1 MTTLNFSV
9 EINAPKE
16 KVWQILWDDQSY
28 RQWTSVFMEG
38 SYAKSDWQEG
48 SKIEFLTPKGDGMYS
63 TIHKKID
70 NSQMVFKHLGEVKD
84 GVETPS
90 NWGDAFESYFLT
102 EKGTGTE
109 LRVELNTTEDY
120 QKYFND
126 TFPKALNLVKQLAEK

>member
-16 KVWQILWDDQSY
+16 KVWRILWDDQSY

-48 SKIEFLTPKGDGMYS
+48 SKILFLGPKSDGMYS

-70 NSQMVFKHLGEVKD
+70 NSQMVFKHLGEIKN

-90 NWGDAFESYFLT
+90 DWADALESYFLS
-102 EKGTGTE
+102 EKDGGTE
-109 LRVELNTTEDY
+109 LRVELNTTEDF
-120 QKYFND
+120 QQYFQD
-126 TFPKALNLVKQLAEK
+126 TFPKAITIIKQLAEK